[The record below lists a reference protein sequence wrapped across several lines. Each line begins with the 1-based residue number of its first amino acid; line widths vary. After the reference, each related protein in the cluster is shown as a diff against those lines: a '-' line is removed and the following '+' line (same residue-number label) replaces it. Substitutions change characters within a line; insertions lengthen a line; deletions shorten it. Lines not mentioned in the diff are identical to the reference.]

1 MLRTSTRSADYRDD
15 RLSLESER
23 DIRKWIE
30 NAIKVCGKQ
39 EFFMKLA
46 SIGVWMRL
54 APLICGIVG
63 VGLSLSLVG
72 ADKWE
77 EPLWSQNEQLPSE
90 IYVSWV
96 LDEASE
102 QSQSTAALS
111 SVGIPQPQTTEPPVC
126 SAI

>member
-30 NAIKVCGKQ
+30 NAIKVCGKH
-39 EFFMKLA
+39 EFFMELA

>member
-1 MLRTSTRSADYRDD
+1 M
-15 RLSLESER
+15 E
-23 DIRKWIE
+23 
-30 NAIKVCGKQ
+30 
-39 EFFMKLA
+39 LA

-54 APLICGIVG
+54 APLICGVVG
-63 VGLSLSLVG
+63 VGSSLSLVC

-77 EPLWSQNEQLPSE
+77 EPHWSQNERKTSE
-90 IYVSWV
+90 IYVSWG
-96 LDEASE
+96 LDEASG

>member
-1 MLRTSTRSADYRDD
+1 M
-15 RLSLESER
+15 E
-23 DIRKWIE
+23 
-30 NAIKVCGKQ
+30 
-39 EFFMKLA
+39 LA

-54 APLICGIVG
+54 IPLICGVVG
-63 VGLSLSLVG
+63 VGSSLSLVG

-77 EPLWSQNEQLPSE
+77 EPHWSQNERKNSE
-90 IYVSWV
+90 IYVSWG
-96 LDEASE
+96 LDEASG

>member
-39 EFFMKLA
+39 EFFVELA

-63 VGLSLSLVG
+63 VGSSLSLVG

-77 EPLWSQNEQLPSE
+77 EHIGVRMTNS
-90 IYVSWV
+90 
-96 LDEASE
+96 
-102 QSQSTAALS
+102 
-111 SVGIPQPQTTEPPVC
+111 PVKFLYLGF
-126 SAI
+126 

>member
-1 MLRTSTRSADYRDD
+1 
-15 RLSLESER
+15 
-23 DIRKWIE
+23 
-30 NAIKVCGKQ
+30 
-39 EFFMKLA
+39 
-46 SIGVWMRL
+46 MRL
-54 APLICGIVG
+54 APLICGVVG
-63 VGLSLSLVG
+63 VGSSLSLVG

-77 EPLWSQNEQLPSE
+77 EPHWSQKYQLPSE

>member
-1 MLRTSTRSADYRDD
+1 MLRTSTRSADYRRD
-15 RLSLESER
+15 RLSLEPER
-23 DIRKWIE
+23 DIRKCLE

-39 EFFMKLA
+39 EFFVELA

-54 APLICGIVG
+54 APLICGVVG
-63 VGLSLSLVG
+63 VGSSLSLVG

-77 EPLWSQNEQLPSE
+77 EPHWSQNERKTSE
-90 IYVSWV
+90 IYVSWG
-96 LDEASE
+96 LDEASG

>member
-23 DIRKWIE
+23 DIRKCLE

-39 EFFMKLA
+39 EFFVELA

-54 APLICGIVG
+54 APLICGVVG
-63 VGLSLSLVG
+63 VGSSLSLVG

-77 EPLWSQNEQLPSE
+77 EPHWSQNERKTSE
-90 IYVSWV
+90 IYVSWG
-96 LDEASE
+96 LDEASG